1 MSLLGVTGATG
12 HLGRLTVEALLANG
26 VSPSDIVAIVRD
38 PARATDLSDRGVQV
52 RRGDY
57 SDAESLAEAV
67 TGIENLLLVSGNEMG
82 QRVSQH
88 AAVIDAAK
96 TAGVTRVVYT
106 SAPKAEDTQLIL
118 APEHLATEELLKASG
133 LKYTIL
139 RNNWYFENYLGQLAQ
154 YLQYGVILNATDGHH
169 VAAAA
174 RADYAAAAA
183 VVLTGEGHDN
193 KTYELAGHG
202 FTMAELA
209 AKITEITGTT
219 VVAKEVSPAELIAA
233 LEGAGLDNGTATF
246 VTALDESA
254 ARDELDGDPAELIA
268 LLGRELTPLADA
280 IRAAQ

>member
-26 VSPSDIVAIVRD
+26 VTPSDIVAIVRD

-233 LEGAGLDNGTATF
+233 LEGAGLDNSTATF